1 MPVRIITDSASD
13 IVDFPNPSLTVLPL
27 TVAFGNTVYHDG
39 VDLTHERFF
48 ELLVESD
55 TLPSTGAVSPGAF
68 AEAYDAATAVGEDVV
83 VVTLSSKVSA
93 TWQNACIA
101 AEGRPNVHVVD
112 SLNSCIGQR
121 VLVEY
126 ALMLAERGLP
136 AAEVAS
142 RLEAARP
149 RVRMLGLLDT
159 LEYLRR
165 GGRIGSAAAAAGML
179 LSIKPVVTMT
189 DGCIQLLGKARGSK
203 NARNLLVQ
211 LVDEHPIDFAMP
223 FSLACTAGGEAM
235 LRKYVRDSRDL
246 WEGIVDALPITT
258 VGATI
263 GAHVGPG
270 AIAVAYFSKDA

>member
-13 IVDFPNPSLTVLPL
+13 IVDFPNPNLTVLPMM
-27 TVAFGNTVYHDG
+27 VAFGSTVYHDG
-39 VDLTHERFF
+39 VDLTDERFF

-55 TLPSTGAVSPGAF
+55 TLPSTGAVAPGAF
-68 AEAYDAATAVGEDVV
+68 AQAYDAATAAGEDVV

-93 TWQNACIA
+93 TWQSACIA

-142 RLEAARP
+142 RLEAARS

-189 DGCIQLLGKARGSK
+189 DGSIQLLGKARGSK

-263 GAHVGPG
+263 GTHVGPG

>member
-93 TWQNACIA
+93 TWQSACIA

-189 DGCIQLLGKARGSK
+189 DGSIQLLGKARGSK

-211 LVDEHPIDFAMP
+211 LVDEHPIDFTMP

-258 VGATI
+258 AGATI
-263 GAHVGPG
+263 GTHVGPG